1 MSSGPLLQEIYS
13 SAVLQQ
19 LRRFSAQEADS
30 LAEWLR
36 EYRVGSNLALQ
47 ILEQLEDLAK
57 KTGRGATPLLQEA
70 AASFRGKRLSG
81 KELGRRIRDD
91 FEARLHPFSTAHE
104 EAFHASIQGLALPP
118 EVRIKPPQNF
128 EGEVFTLQLPF
139 ATETELAQRLRAV
152 LDSLQTQDWSQLWK
166 F

>member
-1 MSSGPLLQEIYS
+1 MSSRSLLEEIYS
-13 SAVLQQ
+13 PAVSQQ
-19 LRRFSAQEADS
+19 LQRFSAQDADL
-30 LAEWLR
+30 LAEWLQG
-36 EYRVGSNLALQ
+36 YRVGSNLALQ

-57 KTGRGATPLLQEA
+57 KTGQAAAPLLQEA
-70 AASFRGKRLSG
+70 AAAYRGKRLNA

-104 EAFHASIQGLALPP
+104 QTFRDRVQGLALPP
-118 EVRIKPPQNF
+118 EVGIKPPQNF

-139 ATETELAQRLRAV
+139 ATEADLIQRLRAV
-152 LDSLQTQDWSQLWK
+152 LDSLETKDWSQLWK